1 MLDVDVNIP
10 LNLDGW
16 YKELESY
23 LSPSDIEQIKA
34 AYALAAKA
42 HATQKRA
49 SGEPYITHCLTVAQM
64 LSDLKM
70 DGEVIVAA
78 LLHDVP
84 EDTDITLQEIEA
96 QFGPTVAKLVDG
108 VTKLKQASEQKG
120 TPSSSRRE
128 LQQTENLR
136 KMFLAIG
143 EDVRVVLIKLADRM
157 HNIRTLG
164 SLPEHKRKRIA
175 RETLDI
181 FAPLANRL
189 GMQSFK
195 SELEDQSF
203 KHLYPSEYN
212 NIARQRETR
221 RTDAERFANR
231 IARELQDALAEAGI
245 EAKLYWRAKHLYS
258 IYQKMRRKEVDI
270 SQIYDITALR
280 VIVNSVRDC
289 YAALG
294 VIHTKWRPIPHE
306 FDDYIAAPKENGYQS
321 LHTAV
326 TDSRGH
332 QFEVQIRTEE
342 MHRQAELGIAAHWR
356 YKDDSKRA
364 DIALDQKIAAMR
376 QAIKM
381 QMEGD
386 SSAREFV
393 DAVKS
398 DVIEEKVYVF
408 TPKGDIF
415 ELPLGSTPIDLA
427 YSIHTEVGH
436 KCRGAKV
443 NGILVSLDY
452 QLKNGD
458 KVEILT
464 SKRGGPSRDWL
475 NENLGY
481 VKTSRA
487 RKKIRYWF
495 KKQNYDES
503 VAQGRNILDRELKR
517 LHITDDVRYE
527 EISEACGYHK
537 TDDFLA
543 ALGFSDI
550 SLQHVIRTALD
561 LSHKKNAK
569 SDALPLT
576 PTAAPTPA
584 PTDGVTVLGVSDLL
598 TNMAR
603 CCRPVPG
610 DPIVG
615 YITRGRGITIHRKD
629 CPNILNITDRNRL
642 IQVSWGGQKT
652 ATYPAVILV
661 HAYNRL
667 GLMRDLSE
675 VITDEQINIT
685 DVKISNKQHLADVSL
700 ALEVTDVSQ
709 LKRVMDKLEQLPN
722 VIEVNRKR

>member
-1 MLDVDVNIP
+1 MFDTDVKLPI
-10 LNLDGW
+10 NLDDW
-16 YKELESY
+16 YKELETY
-23 LSPSDIEQIKA
+23 LSAADITDIRN
-34 AYALAAKA
+34 AYKLAVMA
-42 HATQKRA
+42 HGDQKRA
-49 SGEPYITHCLTVAQM
+49 SGEPYVTHCIAVAQM
-64 LSDLKM
+64 LADLKM

-84 EDTDITLQEIEA
+84 EDTDVPLKEIEHR
-96 QFGPTVAKLVDG
+96 FGPTVAKLVDG

-120 TPSSSRRE
+120 TSTSAKRE

-143 EDVRVVLIKLADRM
+143 DDVRVVLIKLADRL

-164 SLPEHKRKRIA
+164 ALPEHKQRRIA

-189 GMQSFK
+189 GMYSIK
-195 SELEDQSF
+195 SELEDNSF
-203 KHLYPSEYN
+203 KYLYPKQYDY
-212 NIARQRETR
+212 IVHQREIR
-221 RTDAERFANR
+221 RAYAEKFVNKIAN
-231 IARELQDALAEAGI
+231 ELEEALKETGI
-245 EAKLYWRAKHLYS
+245 EARIFWRTKHLYS
-258 IYQKMRRKEVDI
+258 IYQKMQRKEVEV
-270 SQIYDITALR
+270 SQIFDITALR
-280 VIVNSVRDC
+280 VVVHSVRDC

-294 VIHTKWRPIPHE
+294 VIHTKWRPIPRE

-332 QFEVQIRTEE
+332 QFEVQIRTED

-356 YKDDSKRA
+356 YKDGSRV

-376 QAIKM
+376 QAIKL
-381 QMEGD
+381 QMEGG
-386 SSAREFV
+386 SSASEFV
-393 DAVKS
+393 DAVKT

-408 TPKGDIF
+408 TPKGDIY
-415 ELPLGSTPIDLA
+415 ELPMGSTPIDLA
-427 YSIHTEVGH
+427 YSIHTEIGH

-443 NGILVSLDY
+443 NGSLVSLDY

-464 SKRGGPSRDWL
+464 AKRGGPSRDWL

-481 VKTSRA
+481 VKSNRA

-503 VAQGRNILDRELKR
+503 VSQGRSILERELKR
-517 LHITDDVRYE
+517 LHITDDVKYD
-527 EISEACGYHK
+527 EIAEACGYTK

-550 SLQHVIRTALD
+550 SLQHVIRTALNLAREKD
-561 LSHKKNAK
+561 VSN
-569 SDALPLT
+569 DILPLAPTAT
-576 PTAAPTPA
+576 PTAP
-584 PTDGVTVLGVSDLL
+584 PTDGVTVLGVADLL
-598 TNMAR
+598 TNLAR

-629 CPNILNITDRNRL
+629 CPNILSTNDRDRL
-642 IQVSWGGQKT
+642 IQVNWGGKET
-652 ATYPAVILV
+652 ATYPAVILI
-661 HAYNRL
+661 HAFNRL
-667 GLMRDLSE
+667 GLMRDISE
-675 VITDEQINIT
+675 VIANEQINIT
-685 DVKISNKQHLADVSL
+685 DVNISNRQHFADVSIS
-700 ALEVTDVSQ
+700 LEVTDVSQ